1 MVSCVKSVLS
11 FMMTALAQNLLH
23 KEHGLIRGLYLKK
36 IQVKNCVDMG
46 NQSLIKKAILAKANL
61 TTEESIA
68 SKNNEERAHA
78 NELYTGKLV
87 QIVHFFSS
95 NNLVVKCLYP
105 KFVEFLSSELQEP
118 IIKQYLDTCAKNA
131 TYISHETC
139 DSLIHSLDNYFLT
152 KSNECINK
160 CNDIVIY
167 ADESTSVAR
176 KEMLGIFLA
185 TFDEMDKKFKIEYV
199 SLIEVSST
207 ESKIVV
213 HAIEKTLIKR
223 DIDISKTRFCCL
235 DGTNLMS
242 GKYKCLE
249 NI

>member
-1 MVSCVKSVLS
+1 
-11 FMMTALAQNLLH
+11 
-23 KEHGLIRGLYLKK
+23 
-36 IQVKNCVDMG
+36 MG

-61 TTEESIA
+61 TTDESIA

-235 DGTNLMS
+235 DGTNLMF

>member
-1 MVSCVKSVLS
+1 MRRHGKSNS
-11 FMMTALAQNLLH
+11 H
-23 KEHGLIRGLYLKK
+23 
-36 IQVKNCVDMG
+36 
-46 NQSLIKKAILAKANL
+46 KKAILAEANL
-61 TTEESIA
+61 TIEESIA

-78 NELYTGKLV
+78 NELFVGKLV
-87 QIVHFFSS
+87 QIVHFLSR
-95 NNLVVKCLYP
+95 NNLALKRLYP

-152 KSNECINK
+152 KSNERIKK
-160 CNDIVIY
+160 CDDIVIY
-167 ADESTSVAR
+167 ADKSTSAAR

-185 TFDEMDKKFKIEYV
+185 IFDEMDKKFKIEYA

-207 ESKIVV
+207 KSE
-213 HAIEKTLIKR
+213 R